1 MERVSVIELM
11 EYGFI
16 YYIMLMLFLKK
27 RLFSIDILL

>member
-1 MERVSVIELM
+1 MERVSVIVLM